1 MDKAQMK
8 EFIARRAAQE
18 LENGS
23 VVNLG
28 IGIPTLCTRYLPD
41 GVRVI
46 LQSENGIVDTEAA
59 TEENRDPLH
68 VTDAGGAPTWVRPG
82 GCFIDSAMSFALI
95 RGGHVHAAVL
105 GGLEVDE
112 EGNLANWCVPGKKM
126 PGMGG
131 AMDLLAGVKRVIV
144 AMEHTAGSTPKIR
157 KRCTLPLTGLHCVN
171 RIITEMAVFDVTPQ
185 GLVLLERN
193 PEYTMQE
200 LRAATEADFTV
211 SGELKDMT

>member
-1 MDKAQMK
+1 MDKTQMK

-18 LENGS
+18 LENGY

-28 IGIPTLCTRYLPD
+28 IGIPTLCTKYLPE
-41 GVRVI
+41 GVRVY
-46 LQSENGIVDTEAA
+46 LQSENGIVDTQAA
-59 TEENRDPLH
+59 TAENRDPLH

-82 GCFIDSAMSFALI
+82 GSFIDSAMSFALI

-112 EGNLANWCVPGKKM
+112 AGNLANWCVPGKKM

-144 AMEHTAGSTPKIR
+144 AMEHTAGGAPKIR
-157 KRCTLPLTGLHCVN
+157 KACTLPLTGVHCVN
-171 RIITEMAVFDVTPQ
+171 RIITEMAVFDVTGQ
-185 GLVLLERN
+185 GLVLRERN
-193 PEYTMQE
+193 PAFTMDE

-211 SGELKDMT
+211 SPDLKDMV